1 MAAPCIDYL
10 AERGIG
16 PVERRIRLGGKLT
29 APGMRPASVELCL
42 VPDGVWLVAAE
53 GRFLGKHYDVCAG
66 EVRYETGR
74 LRDRLIVADT
84 VLTVPPARAGAVRTC
99 IALGRVRHWAR
110 APSLPD
116 TALAPDRYVA
126 ALSEPA
132 QALVL
137 SLAARGGPLIGAVRI
152 GASRE
157 IESRLGPRTREHT
170 YFVLTAEQAHVARL
184 SELGDLSVEALD
196 PALLR
201 VDVSA
206 SGAALRHGETEY
218 PIAPRQAAIVS
229 ELVELSIMTRAER
242 LFETARRL
250 RLLSPTRHRV
260 GALVD
265 HAIRSGHPLAALAAL
280 VIDLET
286 NPSNTARAE
295 SVRAAFEH
303 APVDAATVDEL
314 FRRWSF
320 AADAGRRAARELR
333 ALGAGPPSLWVHRAA
348 RARAAG
354 LDDPVFDAELAEHEL
369 ESGDPEAARRL
380 FTASLGRLPPDE
392 DAVLAPD
399 RKSGTHLLRVRLQDL
414 AVRVAERTGTSPVP
428 ALAALA
434 RLEPLVSAR
443 LQALGRTESDEPL
456 EKRLGER
463 AREILACFEPKGLLG
478 AAPEGP
484 RDMPQ
489 PLDRALLTER
499 LSHPLARGSG
509 RLATRLSELVAAVP
523 SPDLG
528 FLRDFCE
535 ELGDE
540 RHPDASRALQRATR
554 FFGLPPVRAYVS
566 HGARSLGLRAFGT
579 DAPFVLV
586 GESHLVKDGPH
597 TLCGP
602 ELDFA
607 FGAELAHLAFG
618 HQRVTASEVWTG
630 AAGKTREALV
640 ALGIVLPVIAE
651 VGGGRA
657 ARLIGKLGPGTIARS
672 AEAAERLERFFGNRG
687 SSLGR
692 ALGQRNEELIA
703 AHRLVQ
709 LSADRAG
716 LVLAGHFASALRAIL
731 LTRADYR
738 QVLLATTDAGLDT
751 VLLRQPA
758 GDPATADLLV
768 RVRAL
773 IGFYLSP
780 DFDVLLA
787 RARPELGA
795 EEDGALPRSI
805 PSFAS

>member
-1 MAAPCIDYL
+1 
-10 AERGIG
+10 G
-16 PVERRIRLGGKLT
+16 PVERRVRLGGKLT
-29 APGMRPASVELCL
+29 VHGARPSAAELCL
-42 VPDGVWLVAAE
+42 VPGGVWVVAAE
-53 GRFLGKHYDVCAG
+53 GRFLGAHYDVCAG
-66 EVRYETGR
+66 EVRYEAGR
-74 LRDRLIVADT
+74 LRDRLIVTETA
-84 VLTVPPARAGAVRTC
+84 LTVPPARASAVRTC
-99 IALGRVRHWAR
+99 IALGRVRHWAGT
-110 APSLPD
+110 PPVPD
-116 TALAPDRYVA
+116 TPLAPDRYIGG
-126 ALSEPA
+126 LSEPA
-132 QALVL
+132 RALAL
-137 SLAARGGPLIGAVRI
+137 ALAAREGPLIGALRI
-152 GASRE
+152 GPARE
-157 IESRLGPRTREHT
+157 IDSRLGPRTREHA
-170 YFVLTAEQAHVARL
+170 YLVLTAERAHLVRL
-184 SELGDLSVEALD
+184 SELGDVSVEPLEPEA
-196 PALLR
+196 LR
-201 VDVSA
+201 VDVA
-206 SGAALRHGETEY
+206 PAGAVLRAGTTEQ
-218 PIAPRQAAIVS
+218 PIAPREAPILT
-229 ELVELSIMTRAER
+229 ELVELAGLEAGER
-242 LFETARRL
+242 LLEAARRL
-250 RLLSPTRHRV
+250 RLLSPTRARV
-260 GALVD
+260 PELVEQASRRGHAL
-265 HAIRSGHPLAALAAL
+265 APLAAL
-280 VIDLET
+280 VLELEEQR
-286 NPSNTARAE
+286 PGSAARAE
-295 SVRAAFEH
+295 SVRAAFERS
-303 APVDAATVDEL
+303 PLDGPTVDEL

-320 AADAGRRAARELR
+320 SADAGRHAARELR
-333 ALGAGPPSLWVHRAA
+333 ALGMGPFSLWVHRAA

-354 LDDPVFDAELAEHEL
+354 LDDAVFDAELAEHEL
-369 ESGDPEAARRL
+369 ESGDPEAAQRL
-380 FTASLGRLPPDE
+380 LTARLGRLPPDE
-392 DAVLAPD
+392 DVVLAPE
-399 RKSGTHLLRVRLQDL
+399 RKSGTHMLRLRLHDL
-414 AVRVAERTGTSPVP
+414 AVRVADRTGRSPVP

-434 RLEPLVSAR
+434 RLEPLASAR
-443 LQALGRTESDEPL
+443 LQALGKATSEEPL
-456 EKRLGER
+456 ERRLGER
-463 AREILACFEPKGLLG
+463 AREILACFEPGGLSGPAPAG
-478 AAPEGP
+478 AGEAP
-484 RDMPQ
+484 R

-535 ELGDE
+535 ELGVE

-597 TLCGP
+597 TLSGP

-657 ARLIGKLGPGTIARS
+657 ARLIGKLGPGTLTRS
-672 AEAAERLERFFGNRG
+672 AEAAERLERLFGSRG
-687 SSLGR
+687 ASLGR

-716 LVLAGHFASALRAIL
+716 IVLAAHFASALRALL

-738 QVLLATTDAGLDT
+738 QVLLATADTGLDA

-758 GDPATADLLV
+758 GDPATADLVV
-768 RVRAL
+768 RIRAL
-773 IGFYLSP
+773 VAFYLSP

-787 RARPELGA
+787 RARPELAG
-795 EEDGALPRSI
+795 EEESALPRSI